1 MTPTQGGIPPSWP
14 PINSRFTIRDYLS
27 AAAKRANDLYRRR
40 PLTLF
45 PHDVAPL
52 LGTLARPESLF
63 GAAGVA
69 LGCSW
74 AMFSRRSAILA
85 CQSGGALAFA
95 VYLMMIGSETGS
107 LLCLVSLVQS
117 LAAALLDQRV
127 RTLGV
132 VYVVTS
138 LVVVAATWLTWS
150 GLASGF
156 AALGFAFATAGRL
169 QRDPQAMRAVFFG
182 SSTAWLGHNL
192 LMLSAFGLVSDTL
205 TLSSLALG
213 LWRHRASRPVGALHR
228 LPEPAND
235 RVALRQAA

>member
-1 MTPTQGGIPPSWP
+1 V
-14 PINSRFTIRDYLS
+14 
-27 AAAKRANDLYRRR
+27 
-40 PLTLF
+40 TLF
-45 PHDVAPL
+45 SHLVAPL
-52 LGTLARPESLF
+52 LGALVRPESLF

-74 AMFSRRSAILA
+74 ALFSRRSAILL

-95 VYLMMIGSETGS
+95 IYLMMIGSATGS

-117 LAAALLDQRV
+117 LAAALLDQRF
-127 RTLGV
+127 RTLAVVYVLTSLGV
-132 VYVVTS
+132 VAT
-138 LVVVAATWLTWS
+138 TWLTWS
-150 GLASGF
+150 GIASGF

-182 SSTAWLGHNL
+182 SSVAWLGHNL
-192 LMLSAFGLVSDTL
+192 LMASAFGLVSDAL

-213 LWRHRASRPVGALHR
+213 LWRHRNAPAVGELHR

-235 RVALRQAA
+235 RVGLSQAA